1 MEIKTA
7 TSCLAALA
15 QESRLRVFRLLI
27 EAGEEGRPAGEI
39 ARSLGIPHN
48 TMSSHLGILQQAGLV
63 QSVRQGRS
71 VIYAVDLTGV
81 RDLLAFLLEDC
92 CQGRAEVCAPLL
104 DAVLPDCCGDLATT
118 KPRAVG
124 N

>member
-1 MEIKTA
+1 MDIKDA
-7 TSCLAALA
+7 TISLSALA
-15 QESRLRVFRLLI
+15 QESRLQVFRLLV
-27 EAGEEGRPAGEI
+27 EAGEEGLPAGGI

-63 QSVRQGRS
+63 QSQRQGRS

-92 CQGRAEVCAPLL
+92 CRGQPEICSPLL
-104 DAVLPDCCGDLATT
+104 DAALPTCCDDPLTIST
-118 KPRAVG
+118 KQTV

>member
-1 MEIKTA
+1 
-7 TSCLAALA
+7 
-15 QESRLRVFRLLI
+15 
-27 EAGEEGRPAGEI
+27 
-39 ARSLGIPHN
+39 
-48 TMSSHLGILQQAGLV
+48 MSSHLGILQQAGLV

-104 DAVLPDCCGDLATT
+104 DAVLPDCCGGLPAG
-118 KPRAVG
+118 KAQSAG